1 MFELVRVLR
10 RWSGSP
16 RRQRVQVA
24 LLSAWFFVITAALWL
39 LKPVRTAALLSH
51 LGSAQ
56 LPILRFSSVLVV
68 GLLVLGY
75 SQVVNRLSRLQVT
88 LAVSFAFGVLIL
100 AVWAGLVLGERE
112 IGAQRWFVWGVYCL
126 ADAYAAIMVTIFW
139 TYTNDVVSPA
149 DADRSYTSIGL
160 GGILGGIAGGGF
172 TDSLVHWLGPVHLL
186 LACAAC
192 LMVGTALAW
201 ANEAILAPPPRA
213 LPARP
218 LGVVSE
224 ALEGAQTV
232 LRSEY
237 LLWMV
242 GIVITYEVA
251 ATLTDFVV
259 NVILERSFQT
269 EVELAQMYGRLGWI
283 AGAAALFSQLAI
295 VPALLP
301 TKRVAL
307 LVPPLV
313 MAAATLNLAVLP
325 GVVMAIVMAASDRGL
340 NYSLQQTTRE
350 TLYVRLGDTERYKAK
365 AFIDIFVDRA
375 AKAMASILSLG
386 VMLLTGT
393 SISVSLTLA
402 LIALALWTRCA
413 HALGQLQL
421 RSPTC
426 NRAPEPQ
433 SLSTRPE

>member
-1 MFELVRVLR
+1 MFEWVRVLHR
-10 RWSGSP
+10 SSGSP
-16 RRQRVQVA
+16 RREPLQVA

-56 LPILRFSSVLVV
+56 LPILKFSSVLVV
-68 GLLVLGY
+68 GLVVLGY
-75 SQVVNRLSRLQVT
+75 SRVVNRLSRLQVT
-88 LAVSFAFGVLIL
+88 LAVSAVFVVLTL
-100 AVWAGLVLGERE
+100 AAWAGLVLGERE
-112 IGAQRWFVWGVYCL
+112 IGGQRWFVWSVYCL

-139 TYTNDVVSPA
+139 TYTNDVVSA
-149 DADRSYTSIGL
+149 ANADRLYAPIGL
-160 GGILGGIAGGGF
+160 GGILGGIAGGGL
-172 TDSLVHWLGPVHLL
+172 TDSLVHWVGTVHLL
-186 LACAAC
+186 LACAGC
-192 LMVGTALAW
+192 LLIGTALAW
-201 ANEAILAPPPRA
+201 ANEAILAPPPRV
-213 LPARP
+213 LPAGP

-242 GIVITYEVA
+242 GIVISYETA
-251 ATLTDFVV
+251 ATLADFVV

-269 EVELAQMYGRLGWI
+269 EIELAQMYGRLGWI
-283 AGAAALFSQLAI
+283 AGGAALFSQLVI

-301 TKRVAL
+301 NKRIAL

-313 MAAATLNLAVLP
+313 MAAATLNLAALP
-325 GVVMAIVMAASDRGL
+325 GVAMAIVMAASDRGL
-340 NYSLQQTTRE
+340 NYSLQQITRE

-375 AKAMASILSLG
+375 AKALASVLSLA

-393 SISVSLTLA
+393 SISLSLALA
-402 LIALALWTRCA
+402 LIALAVWTRCA
-413 HALGQLQL
+413 HALGQLQ
-421 RSPTC
+421 RRP
-426 NRAPEPQ
+426 RASDPAREPQ
-433 SLSTRPE
+433 SVSTRTE

>member
-1 MFELVRVLR
+1 MFELVRFSHR
-10 RWSGSP
+10 SSSSP
-16 RRQRVQVA
+16 RRERLQVV

-56 LPILRFSSVLVV
+56 LPLLRLSSVLVV
-68 GLLVLGY
+68 GLVVLGY

-88 LAVSFAFGVLIL
+88 LAVSSAFFVLIL
-100 AVWAGLVLGERE
+100 AVWAGLAFGERE
-112 IGAQRWFVWGVYCL
+112 LGSQRWFVWSVYCL

-149 DADRSYTSIGL
+149 NADRLYTPIGL
-160 GGILGGIAGGGF
+160 GGILGGIAGGGV
-172 TDSLVHWLGPVHLL
+172 TDSLVHWVGPVHLL
-186 LACAAC
+186 LACAGC
-192 LMVGTALAW
+192 LVAGTALAW
-201 ANEAILAPPPRA
+201 ANEAILAPPPRV

-218 LGVVSE
+218 LSVVGE

-232 LRSEY
+232 VRSEY

-242 GIVITYEVA
+242 GIVVTYEVA

-283 AGAAALFSQLAI
+283 AGGAALFSQLVI

-301 TKRVAL
+301 NKRIAL

-313 MAAATLNLAVLP
+313 MAAATMNLAALP
-325 GVVMAIVMAASDRGL
+325 GVVMAIAMAASDRGL
-340 NYSLQQTTRE
+340 NYSLQQITRE

-375 AKAMASILSLG
+375 AKALASIVSLA
-386 VMLLTGT
+386 VMLFAGT

-413 HALGQLQL
+413 HALGQLIR
-421 RSPTC
+421 RSPVSSQ
-426 NRAPEPQ
+426 APEPQ